1 MFWFMWPQEI
11 HTLQTAM
18 DCSDLTHWG
27 RVMHI
32 CISKLTIIVS
42 DGGLSP
48 GRRQTI
54 IWTNAVLLPTGPLGT
69 NFSEILNE
77 IYILSFKKMQS
88 KMSGNWRP
96 FCLDRNALGNDMTP
110 LKLIVIPE
118 LIWISAE
125 DKPIYL
131 YWWWVCSDS
140 GYGCL
145 PTRQQAIAFTSAD
158 RDPWQKPFDVIWPH
172 SLNSSMPSSIYK
184 HK

>member
-1 MFWFMWPQEI
+1 MFWFMWPQET
-11 HTLQTAM
+11 HPLQTVM

-27 RVMHI
+27 WVTHI

-42 DGGLSP
+42 GGGLSP

-54 IWTNAVLLPTGPLGT
+54 IWTNAGLLPTGSLGT
-69 NFSEILNE
+69 NFSEISNE
-77 IYILSFKKMQS
+77 IYILSFMKLHS
-88 KMSGNWRP
+88 IMSGDWRP
-96 FCLDRNALGNDMTP
+96 FCLDRNVLGNHMTP

-118 LIWISAE
+118 LIWISPE

-131 YWWWVCSDS
+131 YWWWISSDS

-158 RDPWQKPFDVIWPH
+158 RDPWQTPFEVIWPH
-172 SLNSSMPSSIYK
+172 SPKSSMPSNIYK